1 MAVAGEMDL
10 RAQAAAGAT
19 KCMVVGLSPVWRPLF
34 SGSGG
39 VLVGPADAGIH

>member
-10 RAQAAAGAT
+10 RAQAAAGTT
-19 KCMVVGLSPVWRPLF
+19 KCMVVGFGPIRCPLF

-39 VLVGPADAGIH
+39 VLVGPADGGVH